1 MQSHAVKD
9 YNIYAKLGHFQEA
22 VKCLQRALKDKPNDL
37 ETFYMLHRLEE
48 NVLDSTLKNKIT
60 KVISDDGCTK
70 MNLAYGN
77 LLLAK
82 FEQQAGNYEK
92 EFNYLL
98 KGHDYFFQTKST
110 KFEKELKYWFDIL
123 PRIEEIVSL
132 EKSDGNHKVK
142 KYSYIKYFDDANIP
156 DDNSH
161 IKPIF
166 IVGLPR
172 CGSTLIEKV
181 ITSGTKHIAIGEE
194 TEIFNFLIHQGSRT
208 KILEAYQQRN
218 LIQAASDYT
227 FTDKSLE
234 NFFYIKFIKEIFPNA
249 KVINCTR
256 NTLSSVVSILQTN
269 LTEVAW
275 AHHLKHIY
283 QFFDLYHQKIEHLKT
298 TFPNFIYDLNYEKF
312 INNPETESEKLMK
325 YCDLPWNKR
334 CLEFYKRKDI
344 VSDTASDVQ
353 IRKAINKD
361 SLDKYLPYEPFILKR
376 RKGGNSAIIREF

>member
-1 MQSHAVKD
+1 MQSYAVKD
-9 YNIYAKLGHFQEA
+9 YNTYAKSGQFQEA
-22 VKCLQRALKDKPNDL
+22 AKCLQTALKDKPNDL
-37 ETFYMLHRLEE
+37 ETFYMLHRLGEK
-48 NVLDSTLKNKIT
+48 VLDPTLEDKII
-60 KVISDDGCTK
+60 KVISNNDCTK

-77 LLLAK
+77 LLLSK

-98 KGHDYFFQTKST
+98 KGHDYFFQSKSI

-123 PRIEEIVSL
+123 PRIEKIINL
-132 EKSDGNHKVK
+132 EESNE
-142 KYSYIKYFDDANIP
+142 N
-156 DDNSH
+156 NNH

-181 ITSGTKHIAIGEE
+181 ITSGTKHISIGEE

-208 KILEAYQQRN
+208 KILEAYQQRD

-234 NFFYIKFIKEIFPNA
+234 NFFFIKFIKEIFPNA
-249 KVINCTR
+249 KIINCMR
-256 NTLSSVVSILQTN
+256 NTLSSIMSILQTN

-275 AHHLKHIY
+275 AHDLKHIY
-283 QFFDLYHQKIEHLKT
+283 QFFDLYHQKIEHFKT
-298 TFPNFIYDLNYEKF
+298 TFPNFVYALNYEKF
-312 INNPETESEKLMK
+312 INNPETESKKLME
-325 YCDLPWNKR
+325 YCGLPWDKR

-353 IRKAINKD
+353 IRKAVHKY
-361 SLDKYLPYEPFILKR
+361 SLDKYLPYKPFILKHR
-376 RKGGNSAIIREF
+376 EGKNNAIIKEF

>member
-9 YNIYAKLGHFQEA
+9 YHTYAELGQFQEA
-22 VKCLQRALKDKPNDL
+22 AKCLQTALKDKPNDL

-123 PRIEEIVSL
+123 PKIEEIVSL
-132 EKSDGNHKVK
+132 K
-142 KYSYIKYFDDANIP
+142 KT
-156 DDNSH
+156 DDNNH
-161 IKPIF
+161 HLKPIF

-181 ITSGTKHIAIGEE
+181 IASGAKHIPMGEE
-194 TEIFNFLIHQGSRT
+194 TGIFNTLIHQGSRT
-208 KILEAYQQRN
+208 KILEAYRQRD
-218 LIQAASDYT
+218 LMQAASDYT

-234 NFFYIKFIKEIFPNA
+234 NFFHIKFIKEIFPKA

-256 NTLSSVVSILQTN
+256 DILSSIISILQTN

-275 AHHLKHIY
+275 AHHLKYIY
-283 QFFDLYHQKIEHLKT
+283 QFFNLYHQKIEHLKT

-312 INNPETESEKLMK
+312 INNPETESKKLME
-325 YCDLPWNKR
+325 YCALPWDKK

-344 VSDTASDVQ
+344 VSGTASDVQ
-353 IRKAINKD
+353 IRKTIHKH
-361 SLDKYLPYEPFILKR
+361 SLNKYLPYKPFVLKH
-376 RKGGNSAIIREF
+376 KEGENSAIIKEF

>member
-1 MQSHAVKD
+1 MQSHEVKD
-9 YNIYAKLGHFQEA
+9 YNIYAKLGQFQEA
-22 VKCLQRALKDKPNDL
+22 AKCLQTALKDKPNDL

-132 EKSDGNHKVK
+132 KKSNE
-142 KYSYIKYFDDANIP
+142 
-156 DDNSH
+156 DNNH

-194 TEIFNFLIHQGSRT
+194 TGVFNTLIHQGSRT
-208 KILEAYQQRN
+208 KILEAYRQRD

-249 KVINCTR
+249 KIINCTR
-256 NTLSSVVSILQTN
+256 NIVSSIMSILQTN

-283 QFFDLYHQKIEHLKT
+283 QFFDLYHQKIK
-298 TFPNFIYDLNYEKF
+298 NFHDFVYDMSYEKF
-312 INNPETESEKLMK
+312 INNPKTESKKLME
-325 YCDLPWNKR
+325 YCGLPWNKR

-353 IRKAINKD
+353 IRKMINKH
-361 SLDKYLPYEPFILKR
+361 SLDKYLPYKPFMLKH
-376 RKGGNSAIIREF
+376 RKGEKNETE

>member
-9 YNIYAKLGHFQEA
+9 YNTYAKLGQFQEA
-22 VKCLQRALKDKPNDL
+22 AKCLRTALENDSNDL
-37 ETFYMLHRLEE
+37 ETFYMLHRLGEK
-48 NVLDSTLKNKIT
+48 VLDSTLKNKIAE
-60 KVISDDGCTK
+60 VLSDNNCTK
-70 MNLAYGN
+70 MNLAYSN

-98 KGHDYFFQTKST
+98 KGHDYFFQSKST
-110 KFEKELKYWFDIL
+110 KFEEELKYWFDIL
-123 PRIEEIVSL
+123 PRIEEIVNL
-132 EKSDGNHKVK
+132 EKSNENNH
-142 KYSYIKYFDDANIP
+142 
-156 DDNSH
+156 H

-181 ITSGTKHIAIGEE
+181 ITSGPKHISIGEE
-194 TEIFNFLIHQGSRT
+194 TEIFNLLIHQGSRT
-208 KILEAYQQRN
+208 KILEAYRQRD

-234 NFFYIKFIKEIFPNA
+234 NFFYVKFIKEIFPSA

-256 NTLSSVVSILQTN
+256 NLLSSTMSILQTN
-269 LTEVAW
+269 LTEAAW
-275 AHHLKHIY
+275 AHHLKHIFK
-283 QFFDLYHQKIEHLKT
+283 FFDLYHQKIKDL
-298 TFPNFIYDLNYEKF
+298 PNFVYNLNYEKF
-312 INNPETESEKLMK
+312 INNPETESKKLME
-325 YCDLPWNKR
+325 YCNLPWSKR

-353 IRKAINKD
+353 IRQAIHKH
-361 SLDKYLPYEPFILKR
+361 SLNKYLPYKPFILKHGEG
-376 RKGGNSAIIREF
+376 KNNAIIKEF

>member
-9 YNIYAKLGHFQEA
+9 YNIYAKLGQFQEA
-22 VKCLQRALKDKPNDL
+22 AKCLQTALKDKPNDL
-37 ETFYMLHRLEE
+37 ETFYMLHRLGEK
-48 NVLDSTLKNKIT
+48 VLDSTLKNKIA
-60 KVISDDGCTK
+60 KVISEDCTK

-77 LLLAK
+77 LLLSK
-82 FEQQAGNYEK
+82 FEQQAGNYES
-92 EFNYLL
+92 EVAYLL

-110 KFEKELKYWFDIL
+110 KFKEELKYWFNIL
-123 PRIEEIVSL
+123 PRIEEMISL
-132 EKSDGNHKVK
+132 EKSDE
-142 KYSYIKYFDDANIP
+142 
-156 DDNSH
+156 DNSH

-181 ITSGTKHIAIGEE
+181 ITSGTKHIPIGEE
-194 TEIFNFLIHQGSRT
+194 TGVFNTLIHQGSRT

-218 LIQAASDYT
+218 LIQAASGYT

-256 NTLSSVVSILQTN
+256 NTLSSVMSILQTN
-269 LTEVAW
+269 LTEAAW
-275 AHHLKHIY
+275 AHDLKNIS
-283 QFFDLYHQKIEHLKT
+283 QFFDIYHQKIKD
-298 TFPNFIYDLNYEKF
+298 FPDFVYNLNYEKF
-312 INNPETESEKLMK
+312 INSPEAESKKLME
-325 YCDLPWNKR
+325 YCDLPWSKR

-353 IRKAINKD
+353 IRKTIHKH
-361 SLDKYLPYEPFILKR
+361 SLNKYLPYEPFILKHK
-376 RKGGNSAIIREF
+376 KGGNSAIIREF

>member
-1 MQSHAVKD
+1 MQSHPVKD
-9 YNIYAKLGHFQEA
+9 YNIYAKLGQFQEA
-22 VKCLQRALKDKPNDL
+22 AKCLQTALNDKPNDL
-37 ETFYMLHRLEE
+37 ETFYMLHRLGEKI
-48 NVLDSTLKNKIT
+48 LDSNLKNKIV
-60 KVISDDGCTK
+60 KVISDNNCTK

-77 LLLAK
+77 LLLSK

-98 KGHDYFFQTKST
+98 KGHDYFFQSKKG
-110 KFEKELKYWFDIL
+110 KFEAELKYWFNIL
-123 PRIEEIVSL
+123 PRIEEIISL
-132 EKSDGNHKVK
+132 EKSDENNH
-142 KYSYIKYFDDANIP
+142 
-156 DDNSH
+156 H

-181 ITSGTKHIAIGEE
+181 ITSGTKRIAIGEE
-194 TEIFNFLIHQGSRT
+194 TEVFNFLVHQGSRT
-208 KILEAYQQRN
+208 KILEAYRQRN

-234 NFFYIKFIKEIFPNA
+234 NFFFIKFIKEIFPNA

-256 NTLSSVVSILQTN
+256 NTLSSIMSILQTN
-269 LTEVAW
+269 LTEAAW

-283 QFFDLYHQKIEHLKT
+283 QFFDLYHQKIKHLKT
-298 TFPNFIYDLNYEKF
+298 VFPNFMYDLNYEKF
-312 INNPETESEKLMK
+312 INNPETESKKLME
-325 YCDLPWNKR
+325 YCNLPWNKR

-361 SLDKYLPYEPFILKR
+361 SLDKYLPYKPFILKH
-376 RKGGNSAIIREF
+376 KEEENETE